1 MNDEDNWTNRV
12 IRGILNDLRMIENE
26 NEYKTNN
33 CIKELK
39 VKRLIWICWMKSKT
53 ESRYWNEFYHY
64 EQWLI
69 DNGLLSSSNCYSLT
83 GQMCDEYLIG
93 LNGYIEMMKKRYK
106 KNTVRS
112 KVSRLIQ
119 CFRSAVNNS
128 TYYLLRSTIT
138 LSKEWNW

>member
-1 MNDEDNWTNRV
+1 
-12 IRGILNDLRMIENE
+12 
-26 NEYKTNN
+26 
-33 CIKELK
+33 
-39 VKRLIWICWMKSKT
+39 MKSRT

-119 CFRSAVNNS
+119 CFRSTMSIKLFKKIRDAIVF
-128 TYYLLRSTIT
+128 
-138 LSKEWNW
+138 

>member
-1 MNDEDNWTNRV
+1 MNDDNWTNRV
-12 IRGILNDLRMIENE
+12 IRGILNDLRIIEKE
-26 NEYKTNN
+26 NEYKMNDH
-33 CIKELK
+33 IKELK

-119 CFRSAVNNS
+119 CFRSTMSIKLFKKIRDAIVF
-128 TYYLLRSTIT
+128 
-138 LSKEWNW
+138 

>member
-12 IRGILNDLRMIENE
+12 IRRILNDLRMIEKE

-33 CIKELK
+33 HIKELK
-39 VKRLIWICWMKSKT
+39 VKRLIWICWMKSRT
-53 ESRYWNEFYHY
+53 EYRYWSEFYHY

-69 DNGLLSSSNCYSLT
+69 DNGLLSSSKCYSLT
-83 GQMCDEYLIG
+83 DQMCDEYLIG

-119 CFRSAVNNS
+119 CFRSSILDWILFDNVNTTHLIIFDS
-128 TYYLLRSTIT
+128 
-138 LSKEWNW
+138 

>member
-1 MNDEDNWTNRV
+1 
-12 IRGILNDLRMIENE
+12 
-26 NEYKTNN
+26 
-33 CIKELK
+33 
-39 VKRLIWICWMKSKT
+39 MKSRT
-53 ESRYWNEFYHY
+53 EYRYWNEFYHY

-69 DNGLLSSSNCYSLT
+69 DNGLLSSSKCYSLT
-83 GQMCDEYLIG
+83 DQMCDEYLIG

-138 LSKEWNW
+138 LSKEWN

>member
-1 MNDEDNWTNRV
+1 
-12 IRGILNDLRMIENE
+12 
-26 NEYKTNN
+26 
-33 CIKELK
+33 
-39 VKRLIWICWMKSKT
+39 MKSRT
-53 ESRYWNEFYHY
+53 EYRYWNEFNQY
-64 EQWLI
+64 EHWLI
-69 DNGLLSSSNCYSLT
+69 DNDLLNSRECYCLT
-83 GQMCDEYLIG
+83 HKICDEYLIG

-138 LSKEWNW
+138 LSKEWN

>member
-1 MNDEDNWTNRV
+1 
-12 IRGILNDLRMIENE
+12 
-26 NEYKTNN
+26 
-33 CIKELK
+33 
-39 VKRLIWICWMKSKT
+39 
-53 ESRYWNEFYHY
+53 
-64 EQWLI
+64 
-69 DNGLLSSSNCYSLT
+69 
-83 GQMCDEYLIG
+83 
-93 LNGYIEMMKKRYK
+93 LNGYIEMMKNRYK

>member
-12 IRGILNDLRMIENE
+12 IRRILNDLRMIEKE

-39 VKRLIWICWMKSKT
+39 VKRLIWICWMKSRT
-53 ESRYWNEFYHY
+53 EYRYWNEFYHY

-69 DNGLLSSSNCYSLT
+69 DNGLLSSSKCYSLT
-83 GQMCDEYLIG
+83 DQMCDEYLIG
-93 LNGYIEMMKKRYK
+93 LNGYIEMMKNRYK

-112 KVSRLIQ
+112 KISQLIQ
-119 CFRSAVNNS
+119 CFRNTVNYS

>member
-12 IRGILNDLRMIENE
+12 IRGILNDLRMIEKE

-33 CIKELK
+33 HIKELK

-83 GQMCDEYLIG
+83 DQMCDEYLIG

-106 KNTVRS
+106 KNTMRS

-119 CFRSAVNNS
+119 CFRGTVNNS
-128 TYYLLRSTIT
+128 TCYLLRSTII

>member
-12 IRGILNDLRMIENE
+12 IRRILNDLRMIEKE

-33 CIKELK
+33 HIKELK
-39 VKRLIWICWMKSKT
+39 VKRLIWICWMKSRT

-69 DNGLLSSSNCYSLT
+69 DNGLLSSSKCYSLT
-83 GQMCDEYLIG
+83 DQMCDEYLIG
-93 LNGYIEMMKKRYK
+93 LSEYVLIMRKRYK
-106 KNTVRS
+106 WNTVRS

-119 CFRSAVNNS
+119 CFRSAVSDNMLDLIRESCNVPTVS
-128 TYYLLRSTIT
+128 GI
-138 LSKEWNW
+138 